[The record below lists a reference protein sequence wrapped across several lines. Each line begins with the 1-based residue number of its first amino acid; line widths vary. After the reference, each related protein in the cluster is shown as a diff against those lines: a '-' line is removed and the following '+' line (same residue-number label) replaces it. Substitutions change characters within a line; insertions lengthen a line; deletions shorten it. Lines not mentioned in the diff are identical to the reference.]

1 MSTVAT
7 DYKHI
12 ILDEQKVPI
21 IAGTKTKVVEVV
33 LDKIAYG
40 WSPEEIHLQH
50 QYLSLGQIHS
60 ALAYYWDHKAE
71 IDAMIERDLA
81 YVEAMRKAA
90 GPTPFQRRLREQG
103 LLP

>member
-1 MSTVAT
+1 MSMVETR
-7 DYKHI
+7 YEHI
-12 ILDEQKVPI
+12 VLDEKQVPT
-21 IAGTKTKVVEVV
+21 IAGTRIKVIEVV

-50 QYLSLGQIHS
+50 PHLSLGQIYS
-60 ALAYYWDHKAE
+60 ALAYYWDHKE
-71 IDAMIERDLA
+71 ELDAVIQRDLA